1 MDQPVSRDDLLV
13 VDGLDIE
20 TGTYLTPPTS
30 LGDLAAALREAPVPG
45 GGDERRLRRRSH
57 ADERHLGVT
66 VGFDAEDLGSVGWGI
81 VTAPDVDA
89 AVLAALEP
97 LLARRRRQAGDRFR
111 HLVVE
116 DGEDADTFLV
126 RYGATPT
133 VVDPRVVPYYLLLV
147 GDPRALPF
155 DLQYQLGVAYAVGRL
170 DLPDA
175 AAYAAYAASVLA
187 AEDRDATPAA
197 APRGARSARLFG
209 PRNPD
214 DTATDLSSR
223 LLLAPLLDE
232 VGRSASAW
240 SVQPDAGEAAT
251 KERLRTLLH
260 APDGPDVL
268 FTASHG
274 LGGPQATA
282 LGLGGALV
290 CQDWPGPVEQR
301 GPLTSA
307 QYLAATD
314 VDPATAVRPRV
325 VLAFACYGAGTPRY
339 SDYPAGPGATLV
351 EIAAQDATAPLPARL
366 LGHPAG
372 GALAFVGHVDRTWSC
387 AFLWHGTT
395 AQTGAFRGALLGL
408 LDGRRVG
415 HALEELTSR
424 YASLATL
431 LTARVDASERLGKPF
446 PDADLVA
453 LWTAVH
459 DARGLVVL
467 GDPAVRAAPSGSG
480 GLLPL

>member
-1 MDQPVSRDDLLV
+1 MDQPVGRDDLLV
-13 VDGLDIE
+13 VDGLDVA
-20 TGTYLTPPTS
+20 TGTYLTPPTR
-30 LGDLAAALREAPVPG
+30 LGDLAAALREAAVPG
-45 GGDERRLRRRSH
+45 GGDERRLRRRSQ

-66 VGFDAEDLGSVGWGI
+66 VGFDAEDLGSVGWAV
-81 VTAPDVDA
+81 VTAPDVDP

-97 LLARRRRQAGDRFR
+97 LLARRRQQAGDRFR
-111 HLVVE
+111 HLVVD

-126 RYGATPT
+126 RHGATPT

-147 GDPRALPF
+147 GGPAALSF

-175 AAYAAYAASVLA
+175 AAYAAYAATVLA
-187 AEDRDATPAA
+187 AEDRDAAGAT
-197 APRGARSARLFG
+197 APTRTARFFG

-223 LLLAPLLDE
+223 FLLAPLLDE

-240 SVQPDAGEAAT
+240 SVQAEPAETAT
-251 KERLRTLLH
+251 KSRLRTLLS
-260 APDGPDVL
+260 APEGPDVL

-282 LGLGGALV
+282 LGILGALV
-290 CQDWPGPVEQR
+290 CQDWPGPVQQR
-301 GPLTSA
+301 GPLTAA

-314 VDPATAVRPRV
+314 VEPAAPVRPRV

-351 EIAAQDATAPLPARL
+351 EIAAQDTTAPLPARL

-372 GALAFVGHVDRTWSC
+372 GALAFVGHVERTWSC
-387 AFLWHGTT
+387 AFLWRGTT

-467 GDPAVRAAPSGSG
+467 GDPAVRAAPPGAG
-480 GLLPL
+480 GLVPL